1 MNILKLIANKTPY
14 HPRGLLRTVHILLAT
29 AVLLIGV
36 AYPCGAAARGKH
48 VHKYKLKSTSCKSG
62 MQTFQCSCGKTKKNR
77 CKKGHDYRQVKEG
90 LYTAEKCKNC
100 GQVKKKYLS
109 KDIPTYWDSTISK
122 AIKTAKARSNLP
134 GYVFITDPHWEKN
147 AGQSPAIVNYVT
159 RQMGYSYAVCGGDI
173 VTGCYDKKQDA
184 IEEIKDFYD
193 KFSVPVL
200 TVMGNHDANR
210 NGNSNP
216 NTFLSTYDINKQMYA
231 HNPPGSHMSNGGD
244 FAYNDDGKHKVRYIS
259 FYFDD
264 TEEVSSDVIGSI
276 GRAETSLD
284 ADWSVVL
291 LSHAYWHYAHPG
303 DAPYAKPEA
312 KQLAA
317 KLLDIQAHSDATIVL
332 WHVGHIHRDKHD
344 LLSDGQGNHIL
355 VVSTNCD
362 AYGKS
367 TCWGGLAMS
376 KGTVTEQVVE
386 IVQIDKSIGK
396 IYMTRIGAGKS
407 RSFSIERKPDG

>member
-1 MNILKLIANKTPY
+1 MKTTNNTIMNRITLQCKQLFFSIQVLIA
-14 HPRGLLRTVHILLAT
+14 IAAMLA
-29 AVLLIGV
+29 IV
-36 AYPCGAAARGKH
+36 AHPCGAIKSH
-48 VHKYKLKSTSCKSG
+48 SHIYKEKSISCKTG
-62 MQTFQCSCGKTKKNR
+62 MRTLECHCGKTKR
-77 CKKGHDYRQVKEG
+77 IRGKKGHKYYKVKDG
-90 LYTAEKCKNC
+90 VFIVNKCKNC
-100 GQVKKKYLS
+100 GKVSKKYLS
-109 KDIPTYWDSTISK
+109 KDIPTYWDSHIIK
-122 AIKTAKARSNLP
+122 ALKTAKKRGDLP
-134 GYVFITDPHWEKN
+134 GYVYLTDPHWNKN
-147 AGQSPAIVNYVT
+147 AGNSPAIVNYIV

-173 VTGCYDKKQDA
+173 VTGCYDNKQDA

-231 HNPPGSHMSNGGD
+231 HNPPGSHMSHGGD
-244 FAYNDDGKHKVRYIS
+244 FAYIDDGKHKVRYIS
-259 FYFDD
+259 FYFDE
-264 TEEVSSDVIGSI
+264 TEEMSSEVIDSI
-276 GRAETSLD
+276 DRAVTSLD

-317 KLLDIQAHSDATIVL
+317 KLLDIQAHSKASIVL

-362 AYGKS
+362 AFGKS

-396 IYMTRIGAGKS
+396 IYMTRIGAGKI
-407 RSFSIERKPDG
+407 RCFDIERRPDG

>member
-1 MNILKLIANKTPY
+1 MIIRNHSIAAKTAF
-14 HPRGLLRTVHILLAT
+14 LLRCLFFGAQILLAIAT
-29 AVLLIGV
+29 ILVICAS
-36 AYPCGAAARGKH
+36 PCGAANVH
-48 VHKYKLKSTSCKSG
+48 THKYKVKSVCCKTGVRTLKCR
-62 MQTFQCSCGKTKKNR
+62 CGKTKIVR
-77 CKKGHDYRQVKEG
+77 GKKGHKYSNTNDDIFIVK
-90 LYTAEKCKNC
+90 KCMNC
-100 GQVKKKYLS
+100 GKISKKYLS
-109 KDIPTYWDSTISK
+109 KDIPTYWHSHINK
-122 AIKTAKARSNLP
+122 ALKTAKKRGDLP
-134 GYVFITDPHWEKN
+134 GYVYLTDPHWAKN
-147 AGQSPAIVNYVT
+147 ARHSPAIVNYVT
-159 RQMGYSYAVCGGDI
+159 RQMGYSYAVCGGDV
-173 VTGCYDKKQDA
+173 VTGCYDNKQDA

-193 KFSVPVL
+193 KISVPVL

-216 NTFLSTYDINKQMYA
+216 NACLSDQDINKLMYA
-231 HNPPGSHMSNGGD
+231 HNPSGTHPSNGGD
-244 FAYNDDGKHKVRYIS
+244 FAYIDDGKHKVRYIS
-259 FYFDD
+259 FYFAETD
-264 TEEVSSDVIGSI
+264 EVSSEVIDSI
-276 GRAETSLD
+276 DRAVTSLD

-362 AYGKS
+362 AFGKS

-386 IVQIDKSIGK
+386 IVQIDRTAGK
-396 IYMTRIGAGKS
+396 LYLTRIGAGKS
-407 RSFSIERKPDG
+407 RCFDIERRPDG